1 MKTKL
6 VAVVALGL
14 WAVGSVG
21 SAATVDTGMPCR
33 ITGTWEHTETYLVR
47 HLMLRTDWTYSYE
60 SWSLGGEVQEAGAYS
75 YAGGLLTLV
84 PSERHATGCERLGGD
99 APRVAVLA
107 WSGCEQ
113 LTLRFTDPVEEG
125 ASLLLSRG

>member
-47 HLMLRTDWTYSYE
+47 HLMLRTDWT
-60 SWSLGGEVQEAGAYS
+60 YS